1 MARYPLHLPLNLKK
15 EAAAWAEKQK
25 VSLNQFIM
33 WAVAEKV
40 GALKQRLD
48 DPDFPNI
55 SYRRGAAGIPTPVIL
70 GTGVRVQTIV
80 NANQQWEMDADQI
93 ASEYDLDQ
101 KSVNQALDFY
111 QAHREEIDRDI
122 AAESRLE
129 ARHA

>member
-80 NANQQWEMDADQI
+80 NANRLWEMDADQI

>member
-1 MARYPLHLPLNLKK
+1 MARYPLNLPLDLKK
-15 EAAAWAEKQK
+15 EAEVWAEKQK
-25 VSLNQFIM
+25 ISLNQFIM

-48 DPDFPNI
+48 DPEYPNI
-55 SYRRGAAGIPTPVIL
+55 SYRRGSAGIPTPVIQ
-70 GTGVRVQTIV
+70 GTGLRVQTIV
-80 NANQQWEMDADQI
+80 IAHQQWEMDEEQI

-101 KSVNQALDFY
+101 NSVRQAMDFY
-111 QAHREEIDRDI
+111 QAHQEEIDRDI

>member
-1 MARYPLHLPLNLKK
+1 MSRYPLHLPLNLKK
-15 EAAAWAEKQK
+15 EAESWAEKQK

-55 SYRRGAAGIPTPVIL
+55 SYRRGAAGIPTPVVL
-70 GTGVRVQTIV
+70 GTGVRVQAVV

-122 AAESRLE
+122 AAENRLE

>member
-1 MARYPLHLPLNLKK
+1 MSRYPLHLPLNLKK
-15 EAAAWAEKQK
+15 EAESWAEKQK

-70 GTGVRVQTIV
+70 GTGVRVQTVV

-122 AAESRLE
+122 AAENRLE

>member
-1 MARYPLHLPLNLKK
+1 MDRYPLRLPLNLKK
-15 EAAAWAEKQK
+15 EAEGWAEKQK

-70 GTGVRVQTIV
+70 GTGVRVQTVV

-93 ASEYDLDQ
+93 ASEYDIDQ
-101 KSVNQALDFY
+101 KLVNQVLDFY

-122 AAESRLE
+122 AAENRLE

>member
-15 EAAAWAEKQK
+15 EAAAWAKKQK

-70 GTGVRVQTIV
+70 GTGIRVQTVV

>member
-48 DPDFPNI
+48 DPDFPKI

-70 GTGVRVQTIV
+70 GTGIRVQTVV

>member
-1 MARYPLHLPLNLKK
+1 MSRYPLHLPLNLKK
-15 EAAAWAEKQK
+15 EAESWAEKQK

-48 DPDFPNI
+48 DPDFPII

-70 GTGVRVQTIV
+70 GTGVRVQTVV

-122 AAESRLE
+122 AAENRLE

>member
-1 MARYPLHLPLNLKK
+1 MARYPLKLPLNLKK
-15 EAAAWAEKQK
+15 EAEAWAEKQK

-70 GTGVRVQTIV
+70 GTGIRVQTVV

>member
-70 GTGVRVQTIV
+70 GTGIRVQTVV